1 MLVSADIARYGLYH
15 TKFRCSVFI
24 CSEIGEMDVEKIF
37 INAPLF
43 QQVKVQTPADMAV
56 SKCLN

>member
-1 MLVSADIARYGLYH
+1 
-15 TKFRCSVFI
+15 
-24 CSEIGEMDVEKIF
+24 MDVEKIF